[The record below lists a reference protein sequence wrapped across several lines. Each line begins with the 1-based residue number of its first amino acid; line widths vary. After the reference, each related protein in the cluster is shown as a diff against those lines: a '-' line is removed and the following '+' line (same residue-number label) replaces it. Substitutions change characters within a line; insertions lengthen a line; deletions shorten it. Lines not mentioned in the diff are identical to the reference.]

1 MRMRTSFVAACL
13 IGAFGLAAASRAAE
27 PPKKAA
33 AAPAATAAAPA
44 SPGKLADF
52 WTFWPKA
59 GHEAQFEAAMKSH
72 LAWRKQAGEGWMWEA
87 YQPTV
92 GTDLARYVFRAG
104 QRHWA
109 DFDAQ
114 QAWEAANKASEAFN
128 RDVSPHLEHYEH
140 SIEEEVYEN
149 SHWVDGPDYRYIQ
162 VQTHKVKAGA
172 NDAILAASAAIHQAL
187 QAGGWTG
194 SYAVA
199 REISGSGA
207 FKLAFPYTSYA
218 AMEGP
223 QPGFMEVL
231 AKGAGSA
238 AAAQAL
244 LQKVDDAVESMDTT
258 IYVLRPELST
268 QK

>member
-1 MRMRTSFVAACL
+1 MRMRTSFVVACL
-13 IGAFGLAAASRAAE
+13 VGAFGLAAASQAAE

-33 AAPAATAAAPA
+33 AAPAASAAAPA
-44 SPGKLADF
+44 MPGKLADF

-72 LAWRKQAGEGWMWEA
+72 LAWRKQAGEGWTWEA
-87 YQPTV
+87 YQPAV
-92 GTDLARYVFRAG
+92 GTDLAHYLFRSG
-104 QRHWA
+104 QRRWA

-114 QAWEAANKASEAFN
+114 QTWEAANKASDAFN
-128 RDVSPHLEHYEH
+128 RDVAPHIERYEH
-140 SIEEEVYEN
+140 SIEEEAYDI
-149 SHWVDGPDYRYIQ
+149 SHWVDGPDYRYFQ
-162 VQTHKVKAGA
+162 VQTHNVKAGA
-172 NDAILAASAAIHQAL
+172 NAAIYEAAAAIHNAL

-194 SYAVA
+194 SYAIA
-199 REISGSGA
+199 REISGRGA

-218 AMEGP
+218 AMEDP

-238 AAAQAL
+238 ESAQAL
-244 LQKVDDAVESMDTT
+244 MQKFDGAVESTDTT
-258 IYVLRPELST
+258 IYVTRPDLST